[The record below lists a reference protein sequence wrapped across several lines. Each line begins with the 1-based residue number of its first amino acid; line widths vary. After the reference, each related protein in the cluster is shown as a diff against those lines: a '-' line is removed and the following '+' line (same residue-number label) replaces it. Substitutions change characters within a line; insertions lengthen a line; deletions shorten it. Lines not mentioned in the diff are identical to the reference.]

1 MEIQNII
8 EIIVSV
14 LSGLAVCIPL
24 VFKLVQFV
32 QANAKEKNWSNIL
45 KLVVSYMSQAESL
58 YTEGVAKKAWVMG
71 MVEQSAANIN
81 YDLTAENKQKISEMI
96 DAMCDMAKVV
106 NTQIEI
112 GVDGE

>member
-8 EIIVSV
+8 EIVISI
-14 LSGLAVCIPL
+14 LSGIAVCIPL
-24 VFKLVQFV
+24 VMKLVQFV
-32 QANAKEKNWSNIL
+32 QANAKEKNWGNLL
-45 KLVVSYMSQAESL
+45 KMVAGYMAQAESL